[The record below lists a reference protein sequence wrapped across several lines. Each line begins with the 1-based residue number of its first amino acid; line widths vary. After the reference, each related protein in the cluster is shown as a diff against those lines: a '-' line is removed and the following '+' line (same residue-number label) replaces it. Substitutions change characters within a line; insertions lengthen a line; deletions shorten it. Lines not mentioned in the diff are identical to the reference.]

1 MMKIFKR
8 NEKQTAEAAQAVT
21 AEEQGDVLFDE
32 TSTLM
37 HVMENEVENDPAAK
51 AALALSEFRMT
62 PGAKLLLDRAMDNL
76 AENTGA
82 NIADP
87 EFKAQVKSRAELV
100 KAAGNDLSVVIA
112 ALVDSCGSPTEAPG
126 VVYSTCYNVLK
137 AAVFIANLDYRRWL
151 DPKGDFDL
159 KPYLDAPLT
168 GRGEDGNDPRAEGF
182 DRTIDDDG
190 SPLDGQTGHD
200 TLVDAA
206 WHNLRALYGPHIEDE
221 GEVFS
226 ASLDDLRLFLSLT
239 CDSFGWDPDR
249 PLPFAVFQNP
259 DGTFENITDAQVA
272 LDHAE
277 VQRQEARKRKAER
290 DALRLTAAA
299 ERAKQLV
306 SGALKR

>member
-1 MMKIFKR
+1 MNIFKSKKT
-8 NEKQTAEAAQAVT
+8 ETQQLDAATAVVS
-21 AEEQGDVLFDE
+21 EEQGDMQFDE
-32 TSTLM
+32 TATEAMLLEA
-37 HVMENEVENDPAAK
+37 HLKADPAEA
-51 AALALSEFRMT
+51 AALELASFQMT
-62 PGAKLLLDRAMDNL
+62 PGAKLLLDRAMDNI
-76 AENTGA
+76 AQNTGG

-87 EFKAQVKSRAELV
+87 EFRAQVKQRAELFN
-100 KAAGNDLSVVIA
+100 AAGNDLSVVIT

-137 AAVFIANLDYRRWL
+137 AAVFIANLDYRRWA

-159 KPYLDAPLT
+159 APYITRRVEDEALNERDFEPDA
-168 GRGEDGNDPRAEGF
+168 RGEE
-182 DRTIDDDG
+182 
-190 SPLDGQTGHD
+190 SPLDGLTGHD
-200 TLVDAA
+200 SSVDAA
-206 WHNLRALYGPHIEDE
+206 WHNLRSLYGQHIEDE
-221 GEVFS
+221 GDVFS

-249 PLPFAVFQNP
+249 PLPFSTFQNP
-259 DGTFENITDAQVA
+259 DGSFENITDAQVA

-277 VQRQEARKRKAER
+277 VQRQESRKRKAER